1 MDSVR
6 TASAAVRS
14 SGTRQCA
21 LRRSPSFGALTS
33 SDVRLAA
40 RRACAGAI
48 SRLLEQGRNFAVEGP
63 DGPLFPAFQFRDVR
77 RARSSQRCATRWAIT
92 YEAGRSWPG
101 SPGRAAAS
109 TARAPSIS
117 SPLYPM
123 TWWPQPST
131 KCRSPTTEWRT
142 RRLSKRDTPRR
153 MSRPDSAAVASR
165 HISGRSPWP
174 SHCRQ
179 GR

>member
-63 DGPLFPAFQFRDVR
+63 DGPLFPAFQFRDGETRAIVAEVR
-77 RARSSQRCATRWAIT
+77 NALGDHLRGWEILARFTGSS
-92 YEAGRSWPG
+92 GRLDGARPVDLLAAV
-101 SPGRAAAS
+101 PDDVVAAAVYQVS
-109 TARAPSIS
+109 
-117 SPLYPM
+117 
-123 TWWPQPST
+123 
-131 KCRSPTTEWRT
+131 
-142 RRLSKRDTPRR
+142 LSD
-153 MSRPDSAAVASR
+153 D
-165 HISGRSPWP
+165 
-174 SHCRQ
+174 
-179 GR
+179 